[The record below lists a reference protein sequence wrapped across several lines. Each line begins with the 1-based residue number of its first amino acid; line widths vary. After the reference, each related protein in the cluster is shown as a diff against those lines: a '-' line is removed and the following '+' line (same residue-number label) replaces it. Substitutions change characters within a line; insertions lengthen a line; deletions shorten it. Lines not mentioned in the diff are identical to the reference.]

1 MTAIAVRDTRPSRR
15 LGMKI
20 LAAALTIVCI
30 IQLLIAFEEART
42 VAAVRAVQSGAP
54 AGRAGDW
61 IGETW
66 SKLVRAIN
74 PAPPVLAEPEDR
86 VLAGHF
92 VAATEQSGTPAA
104 VVFASAALIVNGAD
118 TLQTRPLRIASGA
131 DALSR
136 DETFAQAWNAAPDA
150 QIELRE
156 VIDEESAPKLCGAAA
171 PSSLALLYRDQTVDL
186 MLFRAAPG
194 AETDPAAV
202 CARWALKA
210 G

>member
-1 MTAIAVRDTRPSRR
+1 MTAIAVRDTQPPRR

-54 AGRAGDW
+54 AERAGDW
-61 IGETW
+61 IGQTW
-66 SKLVRAIN
+66 SNLMQAIN
-74 PAPPVLAEPEDR
+74 PAPPVLAEPDDR

-92 VAATEQSGTPAA
+92 VPATEQAGTPAA
-104 VVFASAALIVNGAD
+104 VVFAGAAVVVNGAD
-118 TLQTRPLRIASGA
+118 RLQTRPLRIASGV

-136 DETFAQAWNAAPDA
+136 DETFAEAWNAAADA

-156 VIDEESAPKLCGAAA
+156 VIVGDATPKLCGTAA
-171 PSSLALLYRDQTVDL
+171 PVALALLYRGQTVDL
-186 MLFRAAPG
+186 MLFSTTPG
-194 AETDPAAV
+194 PQTDPAAV
-202 CARWALKA
+202 CGRWALKA